1 MKRISYLVAIVG
13 IAVAALVSVRVGAL
27 CIAAALALFTLPQLK
42 SSRTLERVIPVAL
55 IISLIIVSLAL
66 PR

>member
-27 CIAAALALFTLPQLK
+27 CIALALALFTVPRLK
-42 SSRTLERVIPVAL
+42 SARTLERVIPVAL